1 MTSMHYDNLWAVTR
15 GRRARYLGAILAMAL
30 SNLFMFGA
38 PLAAKYA
45 IDAIVARD
53 AGGADTAG
61 AGAAT
66 SGWPAAAGAVGAWLG
81 DALRALGVEPSLA
94 AFLWLSALAILLLT
108 AAGGA
113 FQYLRGRLSA
123 TASESIARSLR
134 EALYARLHRLDAAFY
149 DEADTGDLVQRCS
162 SDVETLRVFLS
173 VDVVEIGRAVLL
185 VLTVTPILF
194 WLDAGLAVAAL
205 VLMPLL
211 TVFAYVFFKKV
222 KRVFEVTD
230 AAEGEM
236 TAVLQENLTGIRV
249 VRAFARQDFEIE
261 KFARK
266 NATFRDHNQRLIR
279 LMGLYWASAEFFAM
293 TQVGLVLFL
302 GALRIADGRITVG
315 TLFAFLTYEAMII
328 WPVRQLGRVL
338 TDSGKAVVALE
349 RVNEILTAHE
359 ETDAAARP
367 TQGQAPGTERAD
379 GEIRF
384 EHVTFG
390 YDAERPVIEDL
401 TVQVPAGATLA
412 IVGAPGSG
420 KSTLMR
426 LLLRLYEPQRGS
438 ISIDGRDICTARRQ
452 WLRRQIGIVPQD
464 PFLYSRTVEAN
475 LRVGRGDAGR
485 EHLEHA
491 ARDAAIHD
499 SIERFAE
506 GYRTLVG
513 ERGVTLSGGQRQRLA
528 LARAL
533 LKDPPVL
540 VLDDSLSAVDTGTE
554 RRILEAL
561 RRRKRRHT
569 TIVIA
574 HRLSSVMHA
583 DRIMV
588 LERGRCVQLG
598 DHAALS
604 RAEGPY
610 KRLCDIQGDLDA
622 EIAGDLGAAAE
633 SDTVVEPS

>member
-1 MTSMHYDNLWAVTR
+1 MEAMTSIQHDSLWSVTR
-15 GRRARYLGAILAMAL
+15 GRRARYLSAILAMVL
-30 SNLFMFGA
+30 SNVFMFGA

-45 IDAIVARD
+45 IDAVVARD
-53 AGGADTAG
+53 L
-61 AGAAT
+61 GAAET
-66 SGWPAAAGAVGAWLG
+66 WVAP
-81 DALRALGVEPSLA
+81 ALRALGAIDPFGA
-94 AFLWLSALAILLLT
+94 YLWLSALAILLLT

-113 FQYLRGRLSA
+113 FQYLRGRLAA

-134 EALYARLHRLDAAFY
+134 EALYARLHRLRADFY

-185 VLTVTPILF
+185 VLTVAPILI
-194 WLDAGLAVAAL
+194 WLDSGLAAVSLA
-205 VLMPLL
+205 LMPFL

-222 KRVFEVTD
+222 KRVFAVTD

-249 VRAFARQDFEIE
+249 VRAFARQDFEIQ
-261 KFARK
+261 KFGRK
-266 NATFRDHNQRLIR
+266 NAAFRDHNRRLIE
-279 LMGLYWASAEFFAM
+279 LMGLYWAAAELVALS
-293 TQVGLVLFL
+293 QVGLVLFA
-302 GALRIADGRITVG
+302 GAFWIASGRITVG
-315 TLFAFLTYEAMII
+315 TLFAFLTYEAMIL

-338 TDSGKAVVALE
+338 TDSGKAVVSLK
-349 RVNEILTAHE
+349 RVNEILTARE
-359 ETDAAARP
+359 ETREVARGP
-367 TQGQAPGTERAD
+367 DRAD

-384 EHVTFG
+384 DHVTFG
-390 YDAERPVIEDL
+390 YGGKRPVIDDL
-401 TVQVPAGATLA
+401 TVHVEAGETLA

-420 KSTLMR
+420 KSTLIR
-426 LLLRLYEPQRGS
+426 LLLRLYEPQHGG
-438 ISIDGRDICTARRQ
+438 IFIDGRDVRTASRQ

-475 LRVGRGDAGR
+475 LRVGRSDAR
-485 EHLEHA
+485 HDHLEIA

-533 LKDPPVL
+533 LKDPAVL

-554 RRILEAL
+554 SRILDAL
-561 RRRKRRHT
+561 RRRKGRHT

-604 RAEGPY
+604 RVEGPY
-610 KRLCDIQGDLDA
+610 KRLCEIQGDLDA
-622 EIAGDLGAAAE
+622 EIRDDVEMSAVAE
-633 SDTVVEPS
+633 NRS